1 MENIEQITLGRGGG
15 TPYKNILLQLAPNFS
30 WSLNQI
36 TSSYHSD
43 IKKPS

>member
-1 MENIEQITLGRGGG
+1 MENIEQITLGGGV
-15 TPYKNILLQLAPNFS
+15 TPYKNILIQLAPNFS
-30 WSLNQI
+30 WSLNLI